1 VLKKLASMKEE
12 LAATFLR
19 VCSVFFDC
27 IDPEV
32 GGLNLSK
39 TSARFISLRGA

>member
-12 LAATFLR
+12 LAAAFFR
-19 VCSVFFDC
+19 VCSVFLGC

-32 GGLNLSK
+32 GGLKLSK
-39 TSARFISLRGA
+39 TSARFVSLQGV